1 MLSYVIVGSG
11 YRAMYF
17 GRIAQTWPDLFRAL
31 FLCRSE
37 EKAAKMKQG
46 TGVDA
51 VLTPEAAEAFRP
63 DFVVVAVD
71 RGHVADVAE
80 EWIARG
86 YPVVTETPVADTE
99 EKLNRLLYLA
109 AHGARIV
116 CCEQYH
122 RYPILAAGLEAIR
135 QGLIGVPRTA
145 YISLM
150 HDYHAASLIR
160 RSLLTGRESSVLQ
173 AVRRISPAVETDS
186 RYGAILDGRVT
197 EEVRDLALVSFESGK
212 TAVYDFAS
220 LQYRSYIR
228 ARHITVRGDRG
239 EWSDTVLYRLDENN
253 RPVRQ
258 ALMPELPDR
267 YRLLDTQYLR
277 DLRKAWR
284 PELFLDTLQDE
295 YAIATILLDMEE
307 YLSGGP
313 SPYPL
318 WEAAEDARF
327 WLRLQRAA
335 AEANESGK

>member
-1 MLSYVIVGSG
+1 MLSYVIIGSG
-11 YRAMYF
+11 YRAEYF

-31 FLCRSE
+31 YLCRSE
-37 EKAAKMKQG
+37 EKAARMKQR
-46 TGVDA
+46 TGAEA
-51 VLTPEAAEAFRP
+51 VLTVEAAEAFRP
-63 DFVVVAVD
+63 DFIVVAVD
-71 RGHVADVAE
+71 RGHLADVAE

-86 YPVVTETPVADTE
+86 FPVVTETPVADTE
-99 EKLNRLLYLA
+99 EKLDRLQKLA
-109 AHGARIV
+109 ERGARIV

-122 RYPILAAGLEAIR
+122 RYPILAAGLEAVR

-160 RSLLTGRESSVLQ
+160 RSLITGKESYRLCG
-173 AVRRISPAVETDS
+173 VRHVSPAVETDS
-186 RYGAILDGRVT
+186 RYGAVLDGRVT

-228 ARHITVRGDRG
+228 ARHLTVRGDRG
-239 EWSDTVLYRLDENN
+239 EWNDTVLYGLDEKN
-253 RPVRQ
+253 RPFRQ
-258 ALMPELPDR
+258 ALMPEIPER
-267 YRLLDTQYLR
+267 YQRLDTQYLR

-327 WLRLQRAA
+327 WLRLQKAV
-335 AEANESGK
+335 AEAH